1 MKIILNDIKLILFL
15 NKYLTSNLNFD
26 NMEELQIY
34 FKDLFIKL
42 KEIYDIKLTGY
53 YYINVYIDKNYGVI
67 LEMEKEEIEFIEYEE
82 NEIDMH
88 IVLNECEFLYEL
100 EDIFD
105 YYQLLKYIDI
115 YSYKNKYYG
124 KIKNNISNSQYMNLI
139 EMSTINYKN
148 ASEVIKYGKK
158 IET

>member
-1 MKIILNDIKLILFL
+1 MFL
-15 NKYLTSNLNFD
+15 NKYLTHDINF
-26 NMEELQIY
+26 NNTSELQIY

-42 KEIYDIKLTGY
+42 KEIYNIKLTGF

-67 LEMEKEEIEFIEYEE
+67 LEMEKEEIEFVEYEE
-82 NEIDMH
+82 SEIDMH
-88 IVLNECEFLYEL
+88 IVLNECEFLYEI

-105 YYQLLKYIDI
+105 YYELLKYIDI
-115 YSYKNKYYG
+115 YLYKNKYYG
-124 KIKNNISNSQYMNLI
+124 KIKNSISNNQYMKLI

-148 ASEVIKYGKK
+148 TSEVIKYGKK